1 MYQPHQIIE
10 DPIEIDKSL
19 VRKSD
24 KESLNRAD
32 DEIYFRSFAFFLK
45 SNIYWGIGAI
55 VFGIGLFYYS
65 EIPSQR
71 ILPTVL
77 VIGGLFWI
85 YYGLFAKKN
94 YKIFELNRLE
104 GTVTY
109 PDVFFLPPLKG
120 DFKDLKV
127 VIAVTGSIEG
137 YSDREYLKFVN
148 TFKPRKLGLLY
159 TFYGSEPYKE
169 WSFYVW
175 YMDKN
180 RPLPPG
186 TAFDDYR
193 QQDYERRKKNGFPKP
208 LYPSAIPTPEDT
220 IEQQKE
226 RKRIGGW

>member
-19 VRKSD
+19 VSKSD
-24 KESLNRAD
+24 KGMLKRAD
-32 DEIYFRSFAFFLK
+32 DKIYFETHGHRLNTYMKF
-45 SNIYWGIGAI
+45 GIGAI
-55 VFGIGLFYYS
+55 VFAIWLMVSIEEIQQAVVTILLILLGLFG
-65 EIPSQR
+65 
-71 ILPTVL
+71 V
-77 VIGGLFWI
+77 
-85 YYGLFAKKN
+85 YYGLFAKKE

-127 VIAVTGSIEG
+127 VIAVTGNIEG
-137 YSDREYLKFVN
+137 YSDFEYLKFVN
-148 TFKPRKLGLLY
+148 TFKPRKLDLLY
-159 TFYGSEPYKE
+159 TFYGSEPYKV

>member
-24 KESLNRAD
+24 KKSLNRAD

-55 VFGIGLFYYS
+55 VIAIWLMIPIEGIQQVVVTILLILLGLFG
-65 EIPSQR
+65 
-71 ILPTVL
+71 V
-77 VIGGLFWI
+77 
-85 YYGLFAKKN
+85 YYGLFAKKE

-127 VIAVTGSIEG
+127 VIAVTGNIEG
-137 YSDREYLKFVN
+137 YSDFEYLKFVN
-148 TFKPRKLGLLY
+148 TFKPRKLDLLY
-159 TFYGSEPYKE
+159 TFYGSEPYKV